1 MLFRL
6 TLLLDS
12 LLCPRFVLP
21 YATNTEAP
29 YPCENDVVYTAINI
43 TGISAHVSLI
53 SWKIL

>member
-1 MLFRL
+1 MLFGL